1 MEAMTQTQSRLVE
14 NLNAMVQKMATVE
27 ANLQH
32 YKSHTEE
39 LREVNQA
46 QNEQLKAL
54 KDITSGSTS
63 KRALTAAL
71 GNPVGPFQQNTP
83 LKYPKIFS
91 NIGSSYN
98 PATGIFTALV
108 RGGLLLQIYDVQ
120 QQLRPAQLCGVTDD
134 EQQRLVSTWD
144 TAGDDSND
152 SASNAA
158 VVQLEVGDNVFV
170 QLYANRVLYDD
181 LNYYNTFSG
190 FLLVTM

>member
-32 YKSHTEE
+32 YKSQTEE

-108 RGGLLLQIYDVQ
+108 RGVYYFRYTMYNNNSG
-120 QQLRPAQLCGVTDD
+120 RPNSV
-134 EQQRLVSTWD
+134 VSLMMNSRGW
-144 TAGDDSND
+144 
-152 SASNAA
+152 
-158 VVQLEVGDNVFV
+158 
-170 QLYANRVLYDD
+170 
-181 LNYYNTFSG
+181 
-190 FLLVTM
+190 